1 MGRQLCRGIR
11 GGAEKLLIQLSEVDM
26 MMTINQESLE
36 KLFEEAKVNPRLRM
50 NLDMRTSAEDGS
62 QRMLNAMLP
71 GTEVAIHRHP
81 MSNEN
86 VILIKGRL
94 DEVLY
99 EEVTQAD
106 GKVTLKESERIHLCP
121 EEGVYGCQVPQGVW
135 HTVEVLEPSVIYEGK
150 DGKYG
155 EDGSETFDSMQEGG
169 GMMEDVVSRLREFVE
184 DEARS
189 GSMDF
194 GCITPLYIYRM
205 WGDTVSMEDIEAGLQ
220 ELRKQGLLP

>member
-1 MGRQLCRGIR
+1 
-11 GGAEKLLIQLSEVDM
+11 
-26 MMTINQESLE
+26 MTITKELLE
-36 KLFEEAKVNPRLRM
+36 KLFEEAKGNPRLRT
-50 NLDMRTSAEDGS
+50 NLDLRTSAEDGS

-99 EEVTQAD
+99 EEVTYAD

-121 EEGVYGCQVPQGVW
+121 EDGAYGCQVPKSVW

-155 EDGSETFDSMQEGG
+155 EDGSETYQVAPSDLIPDVDFDSAVTEQAQ
-169 GMMEDVVSRLREFVE
+169 LRSLLTQLIEN
-184 DEARS
+184 EARS

-194 GCITPLYIYRM
+194 GCVTPLYVYRM
-205 WGDTVSMEDIEAGLQ
+205 WGGAVPMEEIEAELE
-220 ELRKQGLLP
+220 ELRKEGFSNIPSPLHT

>member
-1 MGRQLCRGIR
+1 MVRAVENIIIDGNM
-11 GGAEKLLIQLSEVDM
+11 EIQLINEELLDGLYKQAAESE
-26 MMTINQESLE
+26 
-36 KLFEEAKVNPRLRM
+36 RLRQ
-50 NLDMRTSAEDGS
+50 NFDMRTSAENGS

-99 EEVTQAD
+99 EEVTSED

-121 EEGVYGCQVPQGVW
+121 EYGTYGCQVPKGVW

-150 DGKYG
+150 DKKYG
-155 EDGSETFDSMQEGG
+155 EDGSETF
-169 GMMEDVVSRLREFVE
+169 
-184 DEARS
+184 
-189 GSMDF
+189 
-194 GCITPLYIYRM
+194 
-205 WGDTVSMEDIEAGLQ
+205 
-220 ELRKQGLLP
+220 

>member
-1 MGRQLCRGIR
+1 MKIDQ
-11 GGAEKLLIQLSEVDM
+11 ELLD
-26 MMTINQESLE
+26 
-36 KLFEEAKVNPRLRM
+36 KLFGEAKESPRLRM
-50 NLDMRTSAEDGS
+50 NLDLRTSAEDGS

-99 EEVTQAD
+99 EEVTSAD

-121 EEGVYGCQVPQGVW
+121 EEAAYGCVVPKGVW
-135 HTVEVLEPSVIYEGK
+135 HTVEVIEPSVIYEGK

-155 EDGSETFDSMQEGG
+155 EDGSEAYEG
-169 GMMEDVVSRLREFVE
+169 
-184 DEARS
+184 
-189 GSMDF
+189 
-194 GCITPLYIYRM
+194 
-205 WGDTVSMEDIEAGLQ
+205 
-220 ELRKQGLLP
+220 